1 VERIPDEAIVVRGGR
16 NRPDDVRRGIGTHPS
31 GVTGISVEC
40 GTGLSTRELS
50 AGSDVMSLSRVF
62 VDFHNAD
69 EQGRLRL
76 NCIGTIED
84 LARQQAELENGQ
96 QLTLY
101 GEDLEVDG
109 VVQFSEDE
117 KVWVATIDWN
127 QIRQVEQLV
136 VQGHN

>member
-1 VERIPDEAIVVRGGR
+1 
-16 NRPDDVRRGIGTHPS
+16 
-31 GVTGISVEC
+31 
-40 GTGLSTRELS
+40 
-50 AGSDVMSLSRVF
+50 MSLSRVF

-101 GEDLEVDG
+101 SEDLEVDG

-117 KVWVATIDWN
+117 KVWVAMIEWN

-136 VQGHN
+136 VQGQN

>member
-1 VERIPDEAIVVRGGR
+1 
-16 NRPDDVRRGIGTHPS
+16 
-31 GVTGISVEC
+31 
-40 GTGLSTRELS
+40 
-50 AGSDVMSLSRVF
+50 MSLSRVF
-62 VDFHNAD
+62 IDFHNAD

-84 LARQQAELENGQ
+84 LARQQAELANGQ

-101 GEDLEVDG
+101 SEDLEVDG
-109 VVQFSEDE
+109 VVQFSEAE

-136 VQGHN
+136 VQSQC

>member
-1 VERIPDEAIVVRGGR
+1 M
-16 NRPDDVRRGIGTHPS
+16 NRS
-31 GVTGISVEC
+31 N
-40 GTGLSTRELS
+40 L
-50 AGSDVMSLSRVF
+50 MSLSRVF

-101 GEDLEVDG
+101 SEDLEVDG

-127 QIRQVEQLV
+127 QIRQIEQLA
-136 VQGHN
+136 VQGQN